1 MGFYF
6 SKNERHCT
14 STLDVPPTTY
24 LTQLGKKETDA
35 AIIIQR
41 WWRSLNTDSNS
52 YTSNSSNDFNI
63 LRRRTY
69 KRKHEDIDIDS
80 EVDSECVE
88 AESDLNIKEINS
100 SEFSD
105 SECESLIER
114 DIQTIANNS
123 FLWDFILSFY
133 SFLWKL
139 IGY

>member
-6 SKNERHCT
+6 SEDRRHCT
-14 STLDVPPTTY
+14 STLDVQPTTY
-24 LTQLGKKETDA
+24 LTQRGEKDTDA

-41 WWRSLNTDSNS
+41 WWRSLNTDNS
-52 YTSNSSNDFNI
+52 SNSSDDFNI

-69 KRKHEDIDIDS
+69 KRKHEDIDSDIIDS
-80 EVDSECVE
+80 ELDSECVE
-88 AESDLNIKEINS
+88 VETDLDVEEINS
-100 SEFSD
+100 SEFTG
-105 SECESLIER
+105 SECESEIER
-114 DIQTIANNS
+114 ELQTIANNS